1 MFYTIHGV
9 HKNIEKFGLWSQP
22 RLVLF
27 KNKTKIGNNKWGSF
41 LTCIMMWRFY
51 IAHVSLC
58 SAYFCFKT
66 KIGTM
71 HFDGSHVT
79 IFGTKKLVFLDPFFV

>member
-1 MFYTIHGV
+1 M
-9 HKNIEKFGLWSQP
+9 
-22 RLVLF
+22 
-27 KNKTKIGNNKWGSF
+27 GSY
-41 LTCIMMWRFY
+41 LTYIMLWRFY
-51 IAHVSLC
+51 IAHISLC

-79 IFGTKKLVFLDPFFV
+79 FCSVQKLTFFGSIFCVTIMLSVSHDYYIK